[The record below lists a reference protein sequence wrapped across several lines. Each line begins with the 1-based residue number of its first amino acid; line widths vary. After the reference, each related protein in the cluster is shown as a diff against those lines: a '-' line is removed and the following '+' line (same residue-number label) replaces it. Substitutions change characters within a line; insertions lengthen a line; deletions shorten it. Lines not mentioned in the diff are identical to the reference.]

1 MTDEVLVV
9 KFVPNVQALKA
20 LPAALGVDAVV
31 AMSPENFA
39 YASGV
44 FILTVSLVRPRQA
57 YVIIPAKGEPVAVVC
72 SIEKTLLEAEGW
84 IKNIRTYTEFA
95 DNPIDA
101 LTAALKDMGLT
112 KGKLGIDLDYLP
124 VTSHQRLLT
133 NLPGLALVNSTED
146 IARIRVIKTKDEVDF
161 LEKTTK
167 QTHKAVLD
175 AMAASKLGDTE
186 LAMANRIATGII
198 NNGADGTLFICFA
211 SGDRTSQPHAHATE
225 KVPKP
230 GEIIRFDVGGTY
242 GAWASDFARTYC
254 SGSPTNMQSETYG
267 NLAEIEK
274 ATIEMVQPGVIAEDI
289 FFFCRDQ
296 FAKRGMPFH
305 MPHIGHSFGVELHE
319 TPMMRPGDKTV
330 IKAGMVLNVEP
341 MAADAEGSFYHLE
354 DLFVVTDNGPRILTH
369 GLPPKEIPVLG
380 QKIPY

>member
-1 MTDEVLVV
+1 V
-9 KFVPNVQALKA
+9 KFVPNVQELKA
-20 LPAALGVDAVV
+20 LPAKLGVEAVV

-39 YASGV
+39 YVSGV

-57 YVIIPAKGEPVAVVC
+57 YVIVPAKGEPVAVVC
-72 SIEKTLLEAEGW
+72 SIEKTLIEAEGW
-84 IKNIRTYTEFA
+84 IKDIRTYTEFA

-101 LTAALKDMGLT
+101 LTAALKSMGIS
-112 KGKLGIDLDYLP
+112 KGKLGIDLDFLP
-124 VTSHQRLLT
+124 VTSEQRLMA
-133 NLPGLALVNSTED
+133 NLPGLSLVNSTEE
-146 IARIRVIKTKDEVDF
+146 IAKIRAVKTQAEVDF
-161 LEKTTK
+161 MEKTTK
-167 QTHKAVLD
+167 QTHKAILD

-186 LAMANRIATGII
+186 LAMANRIATNII

-211 SGDRTSQPHAHATE
+211 SGERTSQAHAHATE
-225 KVPKP
+225 RVPNKS
-230 GEIIRFDVGGTY
+230 EIIRFDVGGTY

-254 SGSPTNMQSETYG
+254 TGSPTNLQSETYA

-274 ATIEMVQPGVIAEDI
+274 ATIEMIKPGVIAEDV

-319 TPMMRPGDKTV
+319 NPMLRPGDKTV

-341 MAADAEGSFYHLE
+341 MATDGEGSYYHLE
-354 DLFVVTDNGPRILTH
+354 DLFVVTDSGPRILTH
-369 GLPPKEIPVLG
+369 GLPPREIPVLG